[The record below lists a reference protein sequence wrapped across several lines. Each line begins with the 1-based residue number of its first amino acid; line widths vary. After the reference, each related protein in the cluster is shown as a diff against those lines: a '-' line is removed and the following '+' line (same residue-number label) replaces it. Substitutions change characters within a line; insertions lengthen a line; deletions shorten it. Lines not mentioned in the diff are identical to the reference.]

1 MPSIERS
8 QAVTG
13 MSRGISPLSSAAK
26 ISVGIST
33 TAVTPWIGAVAQ
45 SVASGMDKQCAMHN
59 KPIFSRRQKRVAKRE
74 SAHDAGRAFNRRGHG
89 RLYCL
94 VDDGL
99 GAGHS
104 ATGLIFPEGMVM
116 RHF

>member
-59 KPIFSRRQKRVAKRE
+59 KPIFSRRQSVSLNARVRMTP
-74 SAHDAGRAFNRRGHG
+74 AGLLTAGGHG
-89 RLYCL
+89 RRYCL

-104 ATGLIFPEGMVM
+104 ATGLIFPEGVVM